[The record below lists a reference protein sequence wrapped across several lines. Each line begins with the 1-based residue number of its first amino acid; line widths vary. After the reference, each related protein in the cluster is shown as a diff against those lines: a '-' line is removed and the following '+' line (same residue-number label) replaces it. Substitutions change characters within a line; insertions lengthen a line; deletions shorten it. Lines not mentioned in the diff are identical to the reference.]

1 LPVLHGPLRGTWF
14 ILGSFAGP
22 GGGGSVYFHM
32 VEPEQAEAI
41 ASVLRP
47 GDVFIDIGAN
57 VGFYT
62 ILASKRVGE
71 KGRVYAIEPFLR
83 NLFLLSIHV
92 KINRCSNVVIV
103 PAACADVSGIALFQP
118 GRNPAE
124 GRILSSADNVDAAL
138 KMAPVPAISL
148 DNLCKNLSV
157 CPSVLKI
164 DVEGAELRVLQ
175 GARETLRRCK
185 PYLFISVHS
194 DQMRR
199 DVLSFLDEMEYRAE
213 PIGRDKVEDA
223 NEFYASG
230 IA

>member
-1 LPVLHGPLRGTWF
+1 VVYSWF
-14 ILGSFAGP
+14 LSRS
-22 GGGGSVYFHM
+22 GGGASVYFHK
-32 VEPEQAEAI
+32 VEPEQAEAV
-41 ASVLRP
+41 ASILRP
-47 GDVFIDIGAN
+47 GDVLIDIGAN

-62 ILASKRVGE
+62 ILASKRVGK
-71 KGRVYAIEPFLR
+71 KGKVYAIEPFLR
-83 NLFLLSIHV
+83 NLLLLSLHI
-92 KINRCSNVVIV
+92 KINRCSNVIIV

-124 GRILSSADNVDAAL
+124 GRILNSADSVDAAL
-138 KMAPVPAISL
+138 KIVPVPMISI
-148 DNLCKNLSV
+148 DDLCKKLSV

-194 DQMRR
+194 DQVRG
-199 DVLSFLDEMEYRAE
+199 DVLSFLDEIGYRAE
-213 PIGRDKVEDA
+213 PIGRDKDIEDA
-223 NEFYASG
+223 NEFYASA